1 MLNKWSPKFKV
12 WEQARISMRAAND
25 SQKRYYDSKIRPLG
39 LKVGD
44 RVYKHLPRGRKG
56 LATKLVHHW
65 IGPYLV
71 TSVNDVNE
79 WITPIGGLNGLP
91 EVVHIN
97 NLKKYSGPSAIP
109 EDTQCSEQDGQVAN
123 QQETTTSIVPAN
135 NQENQQQRRDI
146 VPQGAD
152 FTPVAPLRRGPRLES
167 RYNLRQTIKVNRR
180 PDCIYF

>member
-1 MLNKWSPKFKV
+1 MSIRKSKK
-12 WEQARISMRAAND
+12 
-25 SQKRYYDSKIRPLG
+25 KIRKEKKDKFAEKVSMNK
-39 LKVGD
+39 LK
-44 RVYKHLPRGRKG
+44 
-56 LATKLVHHW
+56 TKM
-65 IGPYLV
+65 
-71 TSVNDVNE
+71 E
-79 WITPIGGLNGLP
+79 
-91 EVVHIN
+91 N
-97 NLKKYSGPSAIP
+97 NLKKYSGPSVIP